1 MSEDLHP
8 QESWL
13 SPHLRRA
20 FMIPPLLAVPTLAL
34 VLHFLDPTAPP
45 MPWALW
51 IGITA
56 AAYVLQFTYGT
67 LCYFVLN
74 RFRRLRLSAIIIAS
88 QLPAL
93 VALLAFDLPTVVAY
107 SLVTLT
113 MALASAYFVIRR
125 PSGGAP

>member
-1 MSEDLHP
+1 
-8 QESWL
+8 
-13 SPHLRRA
+13 
-20 FMIPPLLAVPTLAL
+20 
-34 VLHFLDPTAPP
+34 
-45 MPWALW
+45 
-51 IGITA
+51 
-56 AAYVLQFTYGT
+56 